1 MPDDSLALIGP
12 RLKSWREKR
21 SMTLAELSQTTGI
34 SSSTLSRLEAGKR
47 APNLELVVPIARALR
62 LELDDIVPRVA
73 PDPRV
78 TRTTKHVNGMR
89 YETLSPESSPV
100 QTYKVTFPASPAGVT
115 TTPEPKVH
123 DGHEWL
129 YVISGRLRLVLGEQ
143 EVTLGPGEAA
153 EFDTRI
159 PHWLSATG
167 PAPAEVLSI
176 FSKEGKRIHLR
187 ARPATGVS
195 AGSSAGSRQARPAG

>member
-21 SMTLAELSQTTGI
+21 SMTLAELSDATGI
-34 SSSTLSRLEAGKR
+34 SASTLSRLEAGKR

-62 LELDDIVPRVA
+62 LELDDIVPRA
-73 PDPRV
+73 TPDPRV
-78 TRTTKHVNGMR
+78 PRTTKRIDDVVF
-89 YETLSPESSPV
+89 ETLSPDSSPV
-100 QTYKVTFPASPAGVT
+100 QTYKVTFPAKPAGITAV
-115 TTPEPKVH
+115 PEPKVH
-123 DGHEWL
+123 DGQEWL
-129 YVISGRLRLVLGEQ
+129 YVLSGRLRLVIGEQ
-143 EVTLGPGEAA
+143 DVTLGPGEAA

-167 PAPAEVLSI
+167 AAPAEILSI

-187 ARPATGVS
+187 AKPASG
-195 AGSSAGSRQARPAG
+195 

>member
-1 MPDDSLALIGP
+1 MPNDSLALIGP

-21 SMTLAELSQTTGI
+21 SMTLAELSRTTGI

-62 LELDDIVPRVA
+62 LELDDIVPRAA

-78 TRTTKHVNGMR
+78 SRTKKRIGEIQ

-100 QTYKVTFPASPAGVT
+100 QTYKVTLPANPAGVAAV
-115 TTPEPKVH
+115 PDPKVH

-129 YVISGRLRLVLGEQ
+129 YVLSGRLRLVIGAQ

-167 PAPAEVLSI
+167 TGPVEMLSI

-187 ARPATGVS
+187 ARPTTNSGTEMS
-195 AGSSAGSRQARPAG
+195 

>member
-1 MPDDSLALIGP
+1 MTEHSLALIGP

-21 SMTLAELSQTTGI
+21 SMTLAELSRTTGI

-62 LELDDIVPRVA
+62 LELDDIVPRAA

-78 TRTTKHVNGMR
+78 SRTTRRVGETT

-100 QTYKVTFPASPAGVT
+100 QTYKVTLPATPAGVLAV
-115 TTPEPKVH
+115 PEPKVH

-129 YVISGRLRLVLGEQ
+129 YVLSGHLRLVIGEQ

-167 PAPAEVLSI
+167 SGPVEILSI

-187 ARPATGVS
+187 AAPKPA
-195 AGSSAGSRQARPAG
+195 AR

>member
-1 MPDDSLALIGP
+1 MTDDSLALIGP

-21 SMTLAELSQTTGI
+21 SMTLAELSDTTGI

-62 LELDDIVPRVA
+62 LELDDIVPRST

-78 TRTTKHVNGMR
+78 SRKTRRVGDHQ

-100 QTYKVTFPASPAGVT
+100 QTYKVTFPANPPGVT
-115 TTPEPKVH
+115 LIPEPKVH
-123 DGHEWL
+123 DGQEWL
-129 YVISGRLRLVLGEQ
+129 YVLSGHLRLVIGEQ
-143 EVTLGPGEAA
+143 DVTLGPGEAA

-159 PHWLSATG
+159 PHWLTAIG
-167 PAPAEVLSI
+167 VGPAEVLSI

-187 ARPATGVS
+187 ARATG
-195 AGSSAGSRQARPAG
+195 G

>member
-1 MPDDSLALIGP
+1 MPDHSLTHVGP

-21 SMTLAELSQTTGI
+21 SMTLAELSAVTGI

-78 TRTTKHVNGMR
+78 SRTTKRVGEMR
-89 YETLSPESSPV
+89 YESLSPESSPV
-100 QTYKVTFPASPAGVT
+100 QTFKVTFPANPAGVT
-115 TTPEPKVH
+115 KVPEPKVH
-123 DGHEWL
+123 EGHEWL
-129 YVISGRLRLVLGEQ
+129 YVLSGRLRLVIGEQ
-143 EVTLGPGEAA
+143 DLTLGPGEAA
-153 EFDTRI
+153 EFDTRV
-159 PHWLSATG
+159 PHWLAATG
-167 PAPAEVLSI
+167 AGPAEVLSI

-187 ARPATGVS
+187 ARPKTDA
-195 AGSSAGSRQARPAG
+195 

>member
-1 MPDDSLALIGP
+1 MADDSLALIGP

-21 SMTLAELSQTTGI
+21 SMTLAELSETTGI

-62 LELDDIVPRVA
+62 LELDDIVPRAAPSPLVA
-73 PDPRV
+73 
-78 TRTTKHVNGMR
+78 RTTKRVGEIQF
-89 YETLSPESSPV
+89 ETLSPESSPV
-100 QTYKVTFPASPAGVT
+100 QTYKVTFPANPAGVAAV
-115 TTPEPKVH
+115 PEPNVH
-123 DGHEWL
+123 EGHEWL
-129 YVISGRLRLVLGEQ
+129 YVLSGHLRLVLGEQ
-143 EVTLGPGEAA
+143 DVTLGPGEAA

-167 PAPAEVLSI
+167 AGPVEMLSI

-187 ARPATGVS
+187 ARPSTPG
-195 AGSSAGSRQARPAG
+195 

>member
-1 MPDDSLALIGP
+1 MAEETLAHIGP

-21 SMTLAELSQTTGI
+21 SMTLAELARATGI

-62 LELDDIVPRVA
+62 LQLDDIVPRVT

-78 TRTTKHVNGMR
+78 SRTTKRVGGMR
-89 YETLSPESSPV
+89 FETLSPKSSPI
-100 QTYKVTFPASPAGVT
+100 QTYKVTLPANPAGVVEV
-115 TTPEPKVH
+115 PDPKVH

-129 YVISGRLRLVLGEQ
+129 YVLSGRLRLVIGEQ

-153 EFDTRI
+153 EFETRV

-167 PAPAEVLSI
+167 ADPVEMISI
-176 FSKEGKRIHLR
+176 FSKEGRRIHLR
-187 ARPATGVS
+187 ARTDIAS
-195 AGSSAGSRQARPAG
+195 ADGRDSAR

>member
-1 MPDDSLALIGP
+1 MPDHSLALIGP
-12 RLKSWREKR
+12 RLKSWRERR
-21 SMTLAELSQTTGI
+21 SMTLAELSRTTGI

-62 LELDDIVPRVA
+62 LELDDIVPRAA

-78 TRTTKHVNGMR
+78 SRTKKRIGEIQ

-100 QTYKVTFPASPAGVT
+100 QTYKVTFPANPAGASAV
-115 TTPEPKVH
+115 PDLKVH
-123 DGHEWL
+123 DGQEWL
-129 YVISGRLRLVLGEQ
+129 YVLSGRLRLVIGEQ
-143 EVTLGPGEAA
+143 EVALGPGEAA

-159 PHWLSATG
+159 PHWLSAAGAG
-167 PAPAEVLSI
+167 PVEILSI

-187 ARPATGVS
+187 ARPASDAAADT
-195 AGSSAGSRQARPAG
+195 ARR

>member
-1 MPDDSLALIGP
+1 MPDDSLDLIGP

-21 SMTLAELSQTTGI
+21 SMTLAELSATTGI

-62 LELDDIVPRVA
+62 LELDDIVPRA
-73 PDPRV
+73 LPDPRV
-78 TRTTKHVNGMR
+78 SRTTKRVGGIR

-100 QTYKVTFPASPAGVT
+100 QTYKVTLPAGPGGVT
-115 TTPEPKVH
+115 PIPDPRVH

-129 YVISGRLRLVLGEQ
+129 YVLSGRLRLVIGAQ

-159 PHWLSATG
+159 PHWLAATG
-167 PAPAEVLSI
+167 AGPVEMLSI

-187 ARPATGVS
+187 AGPGARAGV
-195 AGSSAGSRQARPAG
+195 AAAR